1 MTNPM
6 KIRAKAD
13 GAVVEVKVLMSHR
26 METGLR
32 KSDAGDVIPA
42 HYIQLVTATYGDRT
56 VLSAQREHRS
66 HPRIE
71 GGCRRHEA
79 AHVGQ
84 LEMGMSVDERRHD
97 GNRLRSG
104 RRRRNRASGWRMT
117 SAAVDDSPGF
127 DSDPAIADRRSRD
140 GQHPRGAMEDQ

>member
-13 GAVVEVKVLMSHR
+13 GAVVEVKILMSHR

-56 VLSAQREHRS
+56 VLSAQWGPAVS
-66 HPRIE
+66 TNPFVDFKFK
-71 GGCRRHEA
+71 GGEKGGIVKVTWTDNRGESRRDEA
-79 AHVGQ
+79 II
-84 LEMGMSVDERRHD
+84 
-97 GNRLRSG
+97 N
-104 RRRRNRASGWRMT
+104 
-117 SAAVDDSPGF
+117 
-127 DSDPAIADRRSRD
+127 
-140 GQHPRGAMEDQ
+140 